1 MLDILSP
8 YSMLGFIFFGVS
20 ISFIIALH
28 IKIYSKCSWEQFAKI
43 ISNGFGVTLLLCTLA
58 TLSHLY

>member
-28 IKIYSKCSWEQFAKI
+28 IKIYSKCSWEQFSKI
-43 ISNGFGVTLLLCTLA
+43 ISNGLGVTLLLCILA